1 MSVNVKQGKKAIAVA
16 AMAVVSAAIAATLI
30 QLDPPVVV
38 STSDPANNAFK
49 AKMGWISYKSDPTV
63 AQYDVKAQL
72 LVYADGP
79 AGAQNIYDRPFDRQ
93 RRHMDADRQSPATV
107 ATPSSDDREPERAF
121 SLSPTTSPTSM
132 SRRSACVNAGKGA
145 DALLTWTSSDCGGS
159 VAAENQHQ
167 PVPLTGPE
175 PALHVPVVRHA
186 RSTAA

>member
-1 MSVNVKQGKKAIAVA
+1 MRVHVKQGKTAIAVA

-79 AGAQNIYDRPFDRQ
+79 AGAQNIWSPVRLTTAPHGRRQ
-93 RRHMDADRQSPATV
+93 AVTNNGGNAIVTTREPARFRCHQQQAQHLCRADR
-107 ATPSSDDREPERAF
+107 R
-121 SLSPTTSPTSM
+121 L
-132 SRRSACVNAGKGA
+132 NAGKGA
-145 DALLTWTSSDCGGS
+145 NALLTWTSSDCGGS
-159 VAAENQHQ
+159 VVQKINTN
-167 PVPLTGPE
+167 LSDRD
-175 PALHVPVVRHA
+175 PALHVPVVRALA
-186 RSTAA
+186 RWTAA